1 MRPSEKKKEK
11 KEGSRWRLH
20 GDFEARF
27 WFAPWKGLR
36 DRSRNDHQVPKRTLI
51 GQYAMSGNCDLFGE
65 PEVHCCCSVDNSRT
79 NVTSVRRCVN
89 HLHNVSNNAQLSKGI
104 ASMINLSKHLLTNEI
119 LWSITVRKSCVNYRL
134 RKLINK

>member
-1 MRPSEKKKEK
+1 METAR
-11 KEGSRWRLH
+11 GN
-20 GDFEARF
+20 DFEARF

-79 NVTSVRRCVN
+79 NVTSARQCVN

-104 ASMINLSKHLLTNEI
+104 AWMIDLSKHLLTNEI
-119 LWSITVRKSCVNYRL
+119 LSSITVARQWNNAQ
-134 RKLINK
+134 KLCKLQVTEINK